1 MTEKTP
7 AELREQRAR
16 LIASTGLT
24 ETVLRERAEA
34 FQLYPEHH
42 DIWATVEGIDMH
54 LAELAEG
61 EQSVE
66 LKEARAQARGWE
78 EKYFEMV
85 EKYTPLAVQAA
96 ALREWL
102 PTLHLAVES
111 LPAKCPYHDDTTPH
125 GTWREACCD
134 TGIPARRRA
143 LAEKGLATL
152 AEKALSTLTTEE
164 KK

>member
-42 DIWATVEGIDMH
+42 DIWATVEGIDYLLSGTRSDVGTEFVQQADH
-54 LAELAEG
+54 PDEAALAAF
-61 EQSVE
+61 
-66 LKEARAQARGWE
+66 EADLDSSTAP
-78 EKYFEMV
+78 KDDS
-85 EKYTPLAVQAA
+85 KDA

-102 PTLHLAVES
+102 PVLRRAVES

-125 GTWREACCD
+125 GVWREACCD
-134 TGIPARRRA
+134 TGIPARRR
-143 LAEKGLATL
+143 EL
-152 AEKALSTLTTEE
+152 AEKALAALSETKEQI
-164 KK
+164 